1 VSMNWNLNDTILQR
15 RTLFCLLSICGEAAL
30 CH

>member
-1 VSMNWNLNDTILQR
+1 MNWNLNDTILQR